1 MSMFYK
7 CTQCSKTSWAR
18 MFRCPVCGGEMVGF
32 EMPKIQE
39 NDPAPTGMRLVLVLI
54 GAGVLFGCLGLIAV
68 LGFAM

>member
-1 MSMFYK
+1 
-7 CTQCSKTSWAR
+7 